1 MHDFRPS
8 LSITPEFDYNLLM
21 SLLQSYKQPWSKIRQ
36 LLKQEEILR
45 VKKGIYVKNPN
56 QGVPYSACVLAN
68 MIYGPS
74 YISGAYALSFHGMIP
89 EKVESISSVTI
100 KPSKEFKTPVGFFSY
115 QHLSQERY
123 SFGFFRVAL
132 DDQRAFLIASPEKA
146 LVDTIWNH
154 DMSSPQDL
162 HDYLT
167 EGLRIDEEYLRKL
180 DMNRLQALKK
190 RFKRPIIDALTAL
203 SEDLKL

>member
-1 MHDFRPS
+1 MHDFSPNQI
-8 LSITPEFDYNLLM
+8 ITPEFDYNILM

-45 VKKGIYVKNPN
+45 VKKGIYVKNPS

-74 YISGAYALSFHGMIP
+74 YISGVYALAFHGMIP
-89 EKVESISSVTI
+89 ERVESISSVTI

-123 SFGFFRVAL
+123 SCGFIRVTL
-132 DDQRAFLIASPEKA
+132 DVQRAFLIATPEKA
-146 LVDTIWNH
+146 LVDTIWN
-154 DMSSPQDL
+154 QDIATPKEL
-162 HDYLT
+162 YDYLR
-167 EGLRIDEEYLRKL
+167 GDLRIDEACLRKF
-180 DMNRLQALKK
+180 DATRLQILKR
-190 RFKRPIIDALTAL
+190 RFKRPIVDALSAL
-203 SEDLKL
+203 SEELAS